1 MPAPGTEQMPIQTPC
16 IKVCEIDPASQLCA
30 GCGRTLAEIG
40 RWGAMSDAERA
51 AIMAGLPARMDRAGL
66 AAPEGAE

>member
-1 MPAPGTEQMPIQTPC
+1 MPIQTPC

-40 RWGAMSDAERA
+40 RWGAMSDAERS

-66 AAPEGAE
+66 AMPESAR